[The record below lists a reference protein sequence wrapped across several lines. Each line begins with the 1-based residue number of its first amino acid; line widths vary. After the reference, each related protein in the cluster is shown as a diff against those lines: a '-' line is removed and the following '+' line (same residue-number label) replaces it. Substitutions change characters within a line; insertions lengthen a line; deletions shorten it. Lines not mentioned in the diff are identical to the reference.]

1 MTTPAPPPQP
11 SGPPPSTPPAPPTPT
26 RDDTGTARER
36 SAGRFQNAPAWI
48 SAFTGLGGLLL
59 GFLGLPVFL
68 NSPTANPRALP
79 PSPVAS
85 APTGHPATTTTAPPP
100 ASTPPASRPPAPS
113 PSSGGPP
120 VFTSTSVDVPS
131 DYSITLTDRPV
142 RPRER
147 SSLDLK
153 VARNEGFEFY
163 AGEKVE
169 LVVLKKGETGTYD
182 TCRTVTR
189 FTGHI
194 PSDPAIRP
202 GFRFCALTERGAT
215 ALVEVEAVDP
225 DEQFIRLRLTVWE
238 DDV

>member
-1 MTTPAPPPQP
+1 M
-11 SGPPPSTPPAPPTPT
+11 
-26 RDDTGTARER
+26 
-36 SAGRFQNAPAWI
+36 
-48 SAFTGLGGLLL
+48 
-59 GFLGLPVFL
+59 
-68 NSPTANPRALP
+68 
-79 PSPVAS
+79 
-85 APTGHPATTTTAPPP
+85 
-100 ASTPPASRPPAPS
+100 
-113 PSSGGPP
+113 
-120 VFTSTSVDVPS
+120 
-131 DYSITLTDRPV
+131 

-194 PSDPAIRP
+194 PSGPAIRQ